1 MDLIQTARQL
11 HESICAAIR
20 IQRRAM
26 RDVALGLAEMRAR
39 KLYKQLGYASLFEYG
54 DQALGF
60 RDGKTSQLATLGDRL
75 PDLPNLDKAMVLGAV
90 GWTTARTI
98 ARVATP
104 ETEDAWLNKALNVP
118 GHELEELASDAL
130 PGAPP
135 PETDDN
141 MDPYRKVWVKM
152 RLDVLDADLLL
163 RALSSMRQKH
173 GDLSASQMMMLM
185 AERELYDD
193 DDSQTDQA
201 SADHNP
207 RDLGENA
214 FAIHHRIIEH
224 RCPECDKAWVETRA
238 GRYELEPE
246 EREHIEDDAEIVH
259 ADDSSGKPGHV
270 TRTIAPAIRR
280 AVLLR
285 DQGTCQIPGCN
296 SHKFLE
302 LHHIKHL
309 SRGGTHDPENLV
321 CLCWSH
327 HSMCHR
333 DLIQLERA
341 PDGSL
346 VVKRG
351 EGEALGI
358 ILSIW
363 RDSAE
368 IDHSYLDEFDGPP
381 GKWGCIQGYFGNT
394 IAREARDQKDERTFV
409 PPPQKHE
416 RAFVRKRAPR
426 VKYPRG
432 KMSFVY
438 GDDQRPA
445 PFWMEKPIRC

>member
-11 HESICAAIR
+11 HESICAAVR

-26 RDVALGLAEMRAR
+26 REVALGLAEMRAR
-39 KLYKQLGYASLFEYG
+39 KLYKELGYASLSEYG
-54 DQALGF
+54 DRALGF

-75 PDLPNLDKAMVLGAV
+75 PNLPALDQAMVLGAV

-104 ETEDAWLNKALNVP
+104 ETVGAWLDRALNVS
-118 GHELEELASDAL
+118 GRELEELASDAL

-135 PETDDN
+135 PDPDDD

-163 RALSSMRQKH
+163 RALSSMRQRH

-185 AERELYDD
+185 AERELYGDD
-193 DDSQTDQA
+193 DHQPDQA
-201 SADHNP
+201 SPDHPP

-214 FAIHHRIIEH
+214 FAINHRIIEH
-224 RCPECDKAWVETRA
+224 RCPDCDKAWVETQA
-238 GRYELEPE
+238 GEYELDEG
-246 EREHIEDDAEIVH
+246 ERAHIEEDAEIVH
-259 ADDSSGKPGHV
+259 ADPSSDKHGHV
-270 TRTIAPAIRR
+270 TRTIPPAIRR

-285 DQGTCQIPGCN
+285 DHGTCQIPGCN

-302 LHHIKHL
+302 LHHIEH
-309 SRGGTHDPENLV
+309 RAHGGTHDPSNLT

-327 HSMCHR
+327 HSMAHR
-333 DLIQLERA
+333 DLIQLNRR
-341 PDGSL
+341 PDGTL
-346 VVKRG
+346 HVQRG
-351 EGEALGI
+351 QGDALGI

-363 RDSAE
+363 RDRAE
-368 IDHSYLDEFDGPP
+368 IDHAYLDEFDGPP
-381 GKWGCIQGYFGNT
+381 GKWQCIQGYFGKEV
-394 IAREARDQKDERTFV
+394 AQEAKDRKDERTFV
-409 PPPQKHE
+409 PPPPEDE
-416 RAFVRKRAPR
+416 RTFVRPRAPKLR
-426 VKYPRG
+426 YPRG

-445 PFWMEKPIRC
+445 PFWEGKPIRC